1 MLARGAELILCEG
14 AQETALMLR
23 SAPRLPVAVLLP
35 AVAAAWVSGLAPA
48 LLAAGIDTFD
58 AQLTAEP
65 H

>member
-1 MLARGAELILCEG
+1 MTWPQIYAPLGDVLSS
-14 AQETALMLR
+14 ALVA
-23 SAPRLPVAVLLP
+23 SLPVVVLLP